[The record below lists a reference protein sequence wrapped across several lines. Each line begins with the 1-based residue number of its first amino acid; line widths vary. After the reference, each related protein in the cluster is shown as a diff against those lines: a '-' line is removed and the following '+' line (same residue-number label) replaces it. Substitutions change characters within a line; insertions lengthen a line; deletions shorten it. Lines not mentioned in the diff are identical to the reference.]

1 MRREGTGT
9 TEGHPKT
16 VALVLGATG
25 LVGREILRLL
35 ANDESLAEV
44 RALVRRSLPA
54 EDNGPRVSECIVDF
68 DRLHERPE
76 LLKADLV
83 FSALGTTIG
92 KAGTREAFRR
102 VDFEYP
108 LAVAKAARAAGAR
121 HFLFVSAMGANS
133 RSPFFY
139 NRVKGELEQA
149 ILSLGYPSV
158 TIARPSLL
166 LGERQEHRFGEEL
179 AKQFAWLTPSPWR
192 PVPASQVAAALIHA
206 AHEGSSGI
214 RVLENRQ
221 LRSSRK
227 EKKEY

>member
-1 MRREGTGT
+1 MEREGITT
-9 TEGHPKT
+9 TERHSKT

-25 LVGREILRLL
+25 LVGREIMRIL
-35 ANDESLAEV
+35 AEDPTIAEV
-44 RALVRRSLPA
+44 RTLVRRPLA
-54 EDNGPRVSECIVDF
+54 EEDKRRGVTECIVDF
-68 DRLHERPE
+68 DRLQDRPE
-76 LLKADLV
+76 WFKADIV

-102 VDFEYP
+102 VDLEYP

-139 NRVKGELEQA
+139 NRVKGDLEQA
-149 ILSLGYPSV
+149 ILAQGYPSV

-166 LGERQEHRFGEEL
+166 LGKRQEHRFGEEL
-179 AKQFAWLTPSPWR
+179 AKQFAWLMPSPWR
-192 PVPASQVAAALIHA
+192 PVAASRVAAALVQT

-221 LRSSRK
+221 LLASGE
-227 EKKEY
+227 EKKGY